1 MQHFKLHDFQVE
13 ARPLQLAIVFP
24 TLNEVGNI
32 PVLLDR
38 VAIALADL
46 EWEAIFVDDGSTDGT
61 CELIEDIARVDR
73 RVRLIRRVGRRGLSS
88 AVMEG
93 MLSSTAPILA
103 VMDADLQHDERILPD
118 LYRAVA
124 EEGRDLAV
132 ATRYADG
139 GGTGEWSRGRTLISS
154 LATRLAEA
162 MTGCKVSDPMS
173 GFFAIERACL
183 LAVAPRV
190 SGIGYKVL
198 LDILS
203 SARQPLSVAERPYTF
218 RVREAGE
225 SKLDAAIALQY
236 FELLLE
242 KSIGRFVPVRF
253 IKFAIVGSIGVGVHM
268 LTLWLALQA
277 AGLKF
282 GIAQGLAVVGAM
294 TFNYFVNNSF
304 TYRDR
309 RLTGLSLLYGL
320 ISFYLVCG
328 LGAAANVGVAAFLFD
343 REGVWWLAGGAGALV
358 GSVWNYTMGSIFTWR
373 KDTVSP
379 ASPPAACSPA
389 NATARGPRR

>member
-1 MQHFKLHDFQVE
+1 
-13 ARPLQLAIVFP
+13 
-24 TLNEVGNI
+24 
-32 PVLLDR
+32 

-253 IKFAIVGSIGVGVHM
+253 IKFAIVGSLGVGVHM

-282 GIAQGLAVVGAM
+282 GVAQGLAVVGAM